1 MKHTQLYT
9 VWRERERERERENI
23 KISDNHIHTSNTL
36 KALTSQTIDIGAKCP
51 GLSGTITEMDGKK
64 LSRTDSNNVIDLS
77 RFGKKYYSKRC
88 LPRKRVEVLLHLLL
102 RKQSEIVTTTI
113 PGPPGSRE
121 FVGARRGL
129 HTLVVLCA
137 SQTLRFLNDIHDE
150 SIVGGA
156 YGRGLSRIFVLES
169 WHLCIEL

>member
-1 MKHTQLYT
+1 MVHT
-9 VWRERERERERENI
+9 VVRPPEAN
-23 KISDNHIHTSNTL
+23 
-36 KALTSQTIDIGAKCP
+36 IGAKCP

-169 WHLCIEL
+169 WHLWAKLLYESINH

>member
-1 MKHTQLYT
+1 
-9 VWRERERERERENI
+9 
-23 KISDNHIHTSNTL
+23 
-36 KALTSQTIDIGAKCP
+36 
-51 GLSGTITEMDGKK
+51 MDGKK

-169 WHLCIEL
+169 WHLW

>member
-1 MKHTQLYT
+1 MAWSWLGLSRRVNY
-9 VWRERERERERENI
+9 R
-23 KISDNHIHTSNTL
+23 ISADTYNRQVVHH
-36 KALTSQTIDIGAKCP
+36 AQVDVAQTNCIGAKCP

-169 WHLCIEL
+169 WHLCNCMDL